1 MNNMRSMEVFL
12 CQIYVEGEWNI
23 MNNVLNRLKK
33 EKGSLGMKVIVLM
46 HKDIIIP
53 ALVQQSSLLIHFNP
67 LSWTDHLRIN

>member
-1 MNNMRSMEVFL
+1 MVNNMRSMEVFL

-53 ALVQQSSLLIHFNP
+53 ALVQPQCETTSLN
-67 LSWTDHLRIN
+67 SDHLRIN